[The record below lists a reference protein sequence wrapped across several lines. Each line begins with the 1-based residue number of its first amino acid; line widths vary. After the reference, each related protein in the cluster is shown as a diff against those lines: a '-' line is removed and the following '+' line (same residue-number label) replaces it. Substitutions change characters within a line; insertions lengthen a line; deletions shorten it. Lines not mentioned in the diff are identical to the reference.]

1 MDTRAGKMNR
11 EGWRRVNTLFHRVRS
26 ADPAQREA
34 LLSAAA
40 EVDSRLR
47 EEVETLLAADR
58 QASHFLK
65 SSAMEVAA
73 KTMAAHEPPMQI
85 GRKIGR
91 YTILSLLGAGGMGEV
106 YKARDM
112 RLHRLVAMKLLPGDS
127 TTDQDLIRRFHQEA
141 RAVSALN
148 HPNIVTIFEIGC
160 SAGTHFIVSEFID
173 GQTLRNRLRSG
184 RLEMRQC
191 LDIAIQTTE
200 ALSAAHQAGVIHR
213 DIKPENIMLRRDGYV
228 KVLDFGLA
236 KLTRQFSR
244 DLRQVETIPGKVV
257 GTVRYMSPEQL
268 LDQEVDVRTDI
279 FSLGTVFYEM
289 SAGHAPFER
298 AGTLEEA
305 GAILHEDAPPLELHF
320 PAVPPAYARLVSRAL
335 AKNQVERYQSA
346 RDLLADLKSLQ
357 MEIAVQVRTSDNAL
371 VQSEKGFHS
380 ATGASDDQSTAP
392 FPPSFPPLQLEPVG
406 GALPLDSD
414 FYIVRAT
421 DNEFHAA
428 VERHDSIVLV
438 KGARQ
443 IGKTSLLAR
452 GLQKARQAGGRVVLT
467 DFQTLSSRS
476 FESIDRLFSTLVELI
491 AEQLGLDIAPSRK
504 WNRSFSPG
512 VNLERVLRREILAQV
527 PSFLVWGLDEVDRLF
542 SCEFGSEVF
551 GIFRSWHNKRALDP
565 EGPWRRLT
573 LAMAYATEAH
583 LFITDLNQS
592 PFNVGTR
599 LVLEDFSIE
608 QVEEL
613 NRRYGCPLRTKADVS
628 GFYRLV
634 GGHPYLVSRGLHEM
648 ANHGADVKTL
658 VARASQDE
666 GPFGDHLRRMVTSA
680 IQDPMLKDVLRGV
693 LRGRP
698 CPNSDS
704 FYRLRSAGLISGDSA
719 NLVRPRC
726 NLYATYL
733 ERFLDEQNGDNR

>member
-1 MDTRAGKMNR
+1 M
-11 EGWRRVNTLFHRVRS
+11 FHHVRS
-26 ADPAQREA
+26 ADPERREA

-40 EVDSRLR
+40 AADPRLR

-58 QASHFLK
+58 QARHFLK
-65 SSAMEVAA
+65 SSAIEVAA
-73 KTMAAHEPPMQI
+73 KAMAGGETPTLV

-91 YTILSLLGAGGMGEV
+91 YTILSLLGTGGMGEV
-106 YKARDM
+106 YKARDA
-112 RLHRLVAMKLLPGDS
+112 RLQRLVAIKLLPSES
-127 TTDQDLIRRFHQEA
+127 TSDQELVRRFHQEA

-148 HPNIVTIFEIGC
+148 HPNIVTIFEIGR
-160 SAGTHFIVSEFID
+160 SAGRHYIVSEFID

-184 RLEMRQC
+184 RLETRQS
-191 LDIAIQTTE
+191 LDIVIQTTE
-200 ALSAAHQAGVIHR
+200 ALSAAHKAGVIHR
-213 DIKPENIMLRRDGYV
+213 DIKPENIMIRSDGYV

-244 DLRQVETIPGKVV
+244 DLRQVETVPGKVV

-268 LDQEVDVRTDI
+268 LDQEVDVRTDL
-279 FSLGTVFYEM
+279 FSLGTVLYEM
-289 SAGHAPFER
+289 LAGHAPFER
-298 AGTLEEA
+298 AGALEEA
-305 GAILHEDAPPLELHF
+305 GAILHE
-320 PAVPPAYARLVSRAL
+320 AVPPLDPHIPTVPAAFVRLVSRAL
-335 AKNQVERYQSA
+335 AKNPAERYQSA
-346 RDLLADLKSLQ
+346 FDLHADLMSLQ
-357 MEIAVQVRTSDNAL
+357 ADLAIQVRTNDNVM
-371 VQSEKGFHS
+371 VQSKEDFRPGTH
-380 ATGASDDQSTAP
+380 ASDAQATAP
-392 FPPSFPPLQLEPVG
+392 LPSSFPPLQLEPVG
-406 GALPLDSD
+406 GALPLDSN
-414 FYIVRAT
+414 FYIVRST
-421 DNEFHAA
+421 DDEFHAA
-428 VERHDSIVLV
+428 VARHDSIVLV

-452 GLQKARQAGGRVVLT
+452 GLQKARLAGGKVALT

-476 FESIDRLFSTLVELI
+476 LESIDSLFSTLVEMI

-504 WNRSFSPG
+504 WSRSFSPG

-551 GIFRSWHNKRALDP
+551 GVFRSWHNKRALDP

-573 LAMAYATEAH
+573 LAIAYATEAH
-583 LFITDLNQS
+583 LFITNLNQS

-613 NRRYGCPLRTKADVS
+613 NRRYGCPLRTKADVL
-628 GFYRLV
+628 GFYGLV
-634 GGHPYLVSRGLHEM
+634 GGHPYLVGRGLHEM
-648 ANHGADVKTL
+648 AKHGADLKTL
-658 VARASQDE
+658 VALASQDE
-666 GPFGDHLRRMVTSA
+666 GPFGDHLHRIVASA
-680 IQDPMLKDVLRGV
+680 IQDPVLKDVLRGV

-719 NLVRPRC
+719 NLVQPRC
-726 NLYATYL
+726 SLYATYL
-733 ERFLDEQNGDNR
+733 ERFLDEQDGGSR

>member
-1 MDTRAGKMNR
+1 M
-11 EGWRRVNTLFHRVRS
+11 
-26 ADPAQREA
+26 
-34 LLSAAA
+34 
-40 EVDSRLR
+40 
-47 EEVETLLAADR
+47 
-58 QASHFLK
+58 
-65 SSAMEVAA
+65 
-73 KTMAAHEPPMQI
+73 
-85 GRKIGR
+85 
-91 YTILSLLGAGGMGEV
+91 
-106 YKARDM
+106 
-112 RLHRLVAMKLLPGDS
+112 
-127 TTDQDLIRRFHQEA
+127 
-141 RAVSALN
+141 
-148 HPNIVTIFEIGC
+148 
-160 SAGTHFIVSEFID
+160 
-173 GQTLRNRLRSG
+173 
-184 RLEMRQC
+184 
-191 LDIAIQTTE
+191 
-200 ALSAAHQAGVIHR
+200 
-213 DIKPENIMLRRDGYV
+213 
-228 KVLDFGLA
+228 
-236 KLTRQFSR
+236 
-244 DLRQVETIPGKVV
+244 ETIPGKVV

-268 LDQEVDVRTDI
+268 LDQEIDVRTDI
-279 FSLGTVFYEM
+279 FSLGTVLYEM
-289 SAGHAPFER
+289 LAGHAPFER

-320 PAVPPAYARLVSRAL
+320 PAVPTAYALLVHRAL
-335 AKNQVERYQSA
+335 ARNQGERYQSA

-357 MEIAVQVRTSDNAL
+357 MDLAVQVRTTDNPL
-371 VQSEKGFHS
+371 VQTENGSQP
-380 ATGASDDQSTAP
+380 ATGASDARSTAR

-406 GALPLDSD
+406 GALPLDSN
-414 FYIVRAT
+414 FYIVRST

-452 GLQKARQAGGRVVLT
+452 GLQKARLAGGSVVLA
-467 DFQTLSSRS
+467 DFQTFSSRS
-476 FESIDRLFSTLVELI
+476 LESIDSLFSALVDSI
-491 AEQLGLDIAPSRK
+491 TDQLGIDTAPSRK
-504 WNRSFSPG
+504 WNPSFSPG
-512 VNLERVLRREILAQV
+512 VNLERVLRREVLPRV
-527 PSFLVWGLDEVDRLF
+527 SSFLVWGLDEVDRLF

-648 ANHGADVKTL
+648 ANHGADLMTL
-658 VARASQDE
+658 AARASQDE
-666 GPFGDHLRRMVTSA
+666 GPFGDHLRRIVASA
-680 IQDPMLKDVLRGV
+680 VQDPVLKDVLRGV

-704 FYRLRSAGLISGDSA
+704 FYRLRSAGLVSGDSA
-719 NLVRPRC
+719 NLVKPRC
-726 NLYATYL
+726 SLYATYL
-733 ERFLDEQNGDNR
+733 ERFLDERDSDSR